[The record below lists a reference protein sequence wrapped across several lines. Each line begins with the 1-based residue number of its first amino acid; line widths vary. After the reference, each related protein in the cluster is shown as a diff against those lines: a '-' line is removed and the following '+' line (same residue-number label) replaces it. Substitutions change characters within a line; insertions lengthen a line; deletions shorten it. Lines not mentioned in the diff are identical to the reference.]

1 MHGECEI
8 WIFRKIAPMVA
19 EFQPKKFFLHLNA
32 LIYWPIVTKLA
43 LFVARMWRVGCMD
56 FQENPSNG
64 NPDAHI
70 T

>member
-1 MHGECEI
+1 
-8 WIFRKIAPMVA
+8 MVA